1 MREMEVFRPFPIAKN
16 SLIIVVVVVLLVLK
30 ELLAVGKVPG

>member
-16 SLIIVVVVVLLVLK
+16 SLIIVVVVLLVLK